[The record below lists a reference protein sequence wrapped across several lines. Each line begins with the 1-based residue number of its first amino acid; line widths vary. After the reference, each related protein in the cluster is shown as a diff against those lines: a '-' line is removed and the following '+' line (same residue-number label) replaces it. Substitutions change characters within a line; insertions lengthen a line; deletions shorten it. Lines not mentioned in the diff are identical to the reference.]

1 MQLRG
6 AVIDDTK
13 VGNDAK
19 ETNMSQL
26 VNILE
31 NEAKEF
37 VSFHCC

>member
-6 AVIDDTK
+6 AVIDDAK

-19 ETNMSQL
+19 ETDMGQL

-31 NEAKEF
+31 NEGKEF
-37 VSFHCC
+37 VFFHWC

>member
-6 AVIDDTK
+6 AVIHDAK

-19 ETNMSQL
+19 ETNMGRL

-37 VSFHCC
+37 VFFHCC